1 MLSVFK
7 KPGKCFPGNAGVMV
21 CIMLSLEWFQRA
33 PPGQVL
39 GTLLLVLAF
48 GEGSSAHPQHLQSA
62 PENGSLCAH
71 TEGGVRSS
79 LP

>member
-1 MLSVFK
+1 
-7 KPGKCFPGNAGVMV
+7 MV

-48 GEGSSAHPQHLQSA
+48 GEGSLAHPQHLQSA
-62 PENGSLCAH
+62 PESGSLCAH